1 MILVQVEVKST
12 RVVAKGA
19 VNQLCSNVW
28 YCIFLFGIVFISL
41 LSIGLGGLQ
50 CIYKD
55 IDFKEVFQ
63 IRKFFQF
70 YTIELLLVE

>member
-12 RVVAKGA
+12 WVVAKGA

-28 YCIFLFGIVFISL
+28 YCIFFGIVFVSL

-55 IDFKEVFQ
+55 IDFKEVFYVGQ
-63 IRKFFQF
+63 FFQF
-70 YTIELLLVE
+70 YATELLPVE